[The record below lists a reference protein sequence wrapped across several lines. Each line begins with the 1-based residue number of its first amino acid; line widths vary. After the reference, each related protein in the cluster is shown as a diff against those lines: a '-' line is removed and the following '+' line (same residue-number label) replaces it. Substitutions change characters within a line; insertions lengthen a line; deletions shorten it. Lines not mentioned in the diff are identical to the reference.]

1 MLHYTLHPAQNARLQ
16 PFLFGGALVNEK
28 E

>member
-1 MLHYTLHPAQNARLQ
+1 MLHYTLHPAQNARLK